1 MKIEHRICPS
11 CLSAFYASTSDDVVI
26 CPDCKFILLD
36 RRDTKTKRTQ
46 KRANFVF
53 SINDERF
60 DATLEDYSTGGM
72 RVVYQG
78 RPLKP
83 GTCIEFDV
91 KELNLRGSARTVWT
105 KKPAGLLAS
114 SGFSFA

>member
-1 MKIEHRICPS
+1 MKIEHRICPGCFS
-11 CLSAFYASTSDDVVI
+11 VFFAFKSDEVVI
-26 CPDCKFILLD
+26 CPICKFILLD
-36 RRDTKTKRTQ
+36 RRDNKTKRIQ
-46 KRANFVF
+46 KRVNFVF

-60 DATLEDYSTGGM
+60 DATLEDYSAGGM
-72 RVVYQG
+72 RAVYHG

-83 GTCIEFDV
+83 GMCIEFDV

-105 KKPAGLLAS
+105 TKPAGLLAS